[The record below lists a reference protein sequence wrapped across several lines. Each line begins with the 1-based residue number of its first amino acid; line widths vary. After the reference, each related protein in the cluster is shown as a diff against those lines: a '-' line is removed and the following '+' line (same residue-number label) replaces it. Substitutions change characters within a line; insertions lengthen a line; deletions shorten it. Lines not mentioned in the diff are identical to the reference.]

1 MMKVLK
7 NCIWLMLCMVMLTGC
22 SLIAGG
28 DDLLQTPKPSEKF
41 TMLQDQLEKII
52 SEGKN
57 YATPQKGSYRNT
69 VTFEDIDGDGE
80 DEAIAFFREGTGGK
94 IYAYAFALEDGEYQ
108 QIGRIEG
115 PGSALGSMSFL
126 EVEGGKQKLLVL
138 TWTLSGDVKQGL
150 TVCGVQNQKLQELLD
165 TTCTDYSL
173 SDMDQDNTQE
183 LLTLSYENQER
194 KTAQVYDYEDEKI
207 TLLSQADATQ
217 DVQSVANIVEGQL
230 DESGLRAVFVDNRF
244 ENDNGMQT
252 DIYVLDGTTLRNV
265 ALSANT
271 STYRSTALS
280 FCEDIDSDGSIEVP
294 QLQVLPGYED
304 RDSAERL
311 WMVDWYRYSI
321 GKTTRL
327 VHTTYDSPTEGW
339 LLEFPDNWRGNV
351 TATLVS
357 STGSNQT
364 IFTEKEKLDDPIL
377 TIYVFTGSDRKEAAS
392 VEGLIDLGETS
403 DICFAAKLGSNQS
416 EYAMTAREVRRA
428 FTVTTNEWK

>member
-1 MMKVLK
+1 MKVLK
-7 NCIWLMLCMVMLTGC
+7 NCIWLMLCMAMLTGC
-22 SLIAGG
+22 SMITGG
-28 DDLLQTPKPSEKF
+28 DDLLQPPKPSEKF
-41 TMLQDQLEKII
+41 TMLQDQLETII
-52 SEGKN
+52 SEGKT
-57 YATPQKGSYRNT
+57 YVIPQKGSYRNT

-80 DEAIAFFREGTGGK
+80 DEAIAFFREGTGGR
-94 IYAYAFALEDGEYQ
+94 IYAYAFALEDGQFQ

-115 PGSALGSMSFL
+115 PGSALGSMSFM
-126 EVEGGKQKLLVL
+126 EADGGKQKLLVL

-150 TVCGVQNQKLQELLD
+150 TVCGVQHGQLQELLD

-173 SDMDQDNTQE
+173 SDMDRDHTQE
-183 LLTLSYENQER
+183 LLTLSYDNQER
-194 KTAQVYDYEDEKI
+194 KTAQVYDYEDQKI

-217 DVQSVANIVEGQL
+217 DVQSVANIVDGKL
-230 DESGLRAVFVDNRF
+230 DDSGIQAVFVDNRF

-280 FCEDIDSDGSIEVP
+280 FCEDIDGDGSIEVP
-294 QLQVLPGYED
+294 QLQALPGYEEVD
-304 RDSAERL
+304 TAERL
-311 WMVDWYRYSI
+311 WMVDWYRYSM
-321 GKTTRL
+321 GKTSKL

-339 LLEFPDNWRGNV
+339 LLEFPYSWRRNV

-364 IFTEKEKLDDPIL
+364 IFTEKDNMDDPIL
-377 TIYVFTGSDRKEAAS
+377 TIYVFTGSDRREAAS

-403 DICFAAKLGSNQS
+403 DICFAAKLGNTQS
-416 EYAMTAREVRRA
+416 RYAMTAKQVRQA